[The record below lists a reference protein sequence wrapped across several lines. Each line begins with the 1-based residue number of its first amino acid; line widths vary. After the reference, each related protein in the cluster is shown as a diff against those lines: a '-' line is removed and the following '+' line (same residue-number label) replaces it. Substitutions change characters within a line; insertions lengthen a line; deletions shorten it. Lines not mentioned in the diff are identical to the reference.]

1 MMPNTARKGV
11 AAAILVLGCLSLG
24 GCLGPTYGTGKSQ
37 GETLFDDMN
46 NFVSIG
52 GIGGSDDSSK
62 KIAYTPRPE
71 LVKPEDTSVL
81 PQPQVA
87 RNTTGDPN
95 WPESPEERSARI
107 QAAAYQGDGPLP
119 AEFTTKRKEGVTQGY
134 LDRTSGDGYDFSGKR
149 NSSGVL
155 SPQEMKGRSELI
167 KQRLAEQKQ
176 GSPAQRRYLSEPPI
190 KYREPAATAPVG
202 DPGEDEEVKQRRLRG
217 NGPGVLDK
225 LGDLL
230 PF

>member
-11 AAAILVLGCLSLG
+11 VAAGLVIGCLSLG

-46 NFVSIG
+46 NFVSLG
-52 GIGGSDDSSK
+52 DSDGK
-62 KIAYTPRPE
+62 AKIAYTPRPE
-71 LVKPEDTSVL
+71 LVKPENTAVL

-87 RNTTGDPN
+87 RNTTGDPD
-95 WPESPEERSARI
+95 WPESPEERSKRI

-119 AEFTTKRKEGVTQGY
+119 AEFATKRKEGVTQDY
-134 LDRTSGDGYDFSGKR
+134 LDRTSGGGSYSFGK
-149 NSSGVL
+149 NSDEAGVL
-155 SPQEMKGRSELI
+155 SPSEMKSRSEML
-167 KQRLAEQKQ
+167 QARLKERNQ
-176 GSPAQRRYLSEPPI
+176 GSPDQRRYLSEPPLT
-190 KYREPAATAPVG
+190 YRKPADSAPVG
-202 DPGEDEEVKQRRLRG
+202 DPGEDEEVKERRLRG
-217 NGPGVLDK
+217 TGPGLLDK

>member
-11 AAAILVLGCLSLG
+11 TAAMLVLGCLSLG

-37 GETLFDDMN
+37 GETLFDDIN
-46 NFVSIG
+46 NFVAIG
-52 GIGGSDDSSK
+52 GADEGK

-71 LVKPEDTSVL
+71 LVKPENTAVL

-95 WPESPEERSARI
+95 WPETPEERSARI
-107 QAAAYQGDGPLP
+107 QASAYQGDGPLP
-119 AEFTTKRKEGVTQGY
+119 AEFATKRKEGVTQGY
-134 LDRTSGDGYDFSGKR
+134 LNRTTGEGYTFGK
-149 NSSGVL
+149 NSDEAGVL
-155 SPQEMKGRSELI
+155 TPAEMTSRSEMI
-167 KQRLAEQKQ
+167 KERLAERNQ
-176 GSPAQRRYLSEPPI
+176 GSPTQRRYLSEPPI
-190 KYREPAATAPVG
+190 KYREPAASAPIG
-202 DPGEDEEVKQRRLRG
+202 DPGEDEAIKERRMRG
-217 NGPGVLDK
+217 KNPGVLDK

>member
-1 MMPNTARKGV
+1 MMPNTARKVVV
-11 AAAILVLGCLSLG
+11 AAVLVMGCLSLG

-46 NFVSIG
+46 NFVSLG
-52 GIGGSDDSSK
+52 DSGDK
-62 KIAYTPRPE
+62 KTIAYTPRPD
-71 LVKPEDTSVL
+71 LVKPDNTSVL
-81 PQPQVA
+81 PQPEVA

-95 WPESPEERSARI
+95 WPESPEERSKRI

-119 AEFTTKRKEGVTQGY
+119 AEFASKRKEGVTQGY
-134 LDRTSGDGYDFSGKR
+134 LDRTSGNGYNFNR
-149 NSSGVL
+149 NSDDAGVL
-155 SPQEMKGRSELI
+155 SPEQLKSRGELV
-167 KQRLAEQKQ
+167 KKRLAEQQQ
-176 GSPAQRRYLSEPPI
+176 GSPTQRRYLSEPPL
-190 KYREPAATAPVG
+190 KYREPAASAPVG
-202 DPGEDEEVKQRRLRG
+202 DPGEDEEAKARRLRG

>member
-1 MMPNTARKGV
+1 MMPNTARRV
-11 AAAILVLGCLSLG
+11 VIATVLVTGCLSLG

-46 NFVSIG
+46 NFVSLG
-52 GIGGSDDSSK
+52 GTDDSSK
-62 KIAYTPRPE
+62 KIAYTPRAE
-71 LVKPEDTSVL
+71 LVKPENTAVL

-119 AEFTTKRKEGVTQGY
+119 AEFATQRKEGVTQGY
-134 LDRTSGDGYDFSGKR
+134 LNQTRGDGFNFNKNGEEA
-149 NSSGVL
+149 GVL
-155 SPQEMKGRSELI
+155 SPAQMESRSELI

-176 GSPAQRRYLSEPPI
+176 GSPTQRRYLSEPPL
-190 KYREPAATAPVG
+190 KYREPAASAPVG

-217 NGPGVLDK
+217 SGPGLLDK
-225 LGDLL
+225 VGDLL